1 MDAAYN
7 AKLLADSA
15 KNAPG
20 IISTM
25 IENVKK
31 STVNK
36 NKKSTLNKNKKK
48 NEMES
53 KELHSYPVTPEE
65 IQLMTGK
72 FQSVS
77 MKNWKNFVGTLDVP
91 PTKRLILGVGE
102 SCRNFTSFDYQS

>member
-1 MDAAYN
+1 MDAAYI

-48 NEMES
+48 KEMES
-53 KELHSYPVTPEE
+53 KELRSYSVTPEE

-77 MKNWKNFVGTLDVP
+77 MKNFLRSLNIP
-91 PTKRLILGVGE
+91 SYKRLILGVGE